1 NGFRT
6 ISQHLNDLK
15 KENFSLKLRIYFLE
29 ERIQGKC
36 EDGSR
41 EDVHRKNIELKVEV
55 GSLKQELLER
65 QQQLDKALTET
76 QRNQNGADVQRQG
89 EEKRQEISHIQE
101 VLENKIQLLQE
112 ESKLAKSEAEK
123 MSALAASESQRRV
136 DLENR
141 MRVMETKETQE
152 EMLAEKERLIQNLTE
167 DLVRKEEE
175 ERSLHEEADSL
186 SRKVTQLEEE
196 LQVLSTSFQQKDRDM
211 KDPKH
216 LEVVRMLDSKTKDLC
231 RICARELYGNQRRW
245 IFNPTNKLSLQVL
258 LSHALGRQVSR
269 DGQREFSCSKCAF
282 MLDRMYRFD
291 TVIARVEALSIERM
305 QKLLLEK
312 ERLRQCIGGLYR
324 KNNQEEIESEMVKS
338 GTEASIV
345 ETPAPSDSKY
355 SSLLEEDLTYSVY
368 ECWAENDSQEHG
380 GPHQHQQHHPHHH
393 SHQCQAG
400 SEAGRAQ
407 HSRKC
412 RGCTTL
418 RVADS
423 DYEAICKVPRKVGRS
438 TSCGPS
444 TRYSVSNL
452 ASMEEAEPGSEPQET
467 AAPSSSLTEI
477 SQTAEEENTSLSPA
491 SSIESLDA
499 AGEPCS
505 LVHPDLLQE
514 KKDMLPIAITEQS
527 PKTGVELALSLV
539 KSFEWRPV
547 RVFRGSRLPVPIK
560 PVATNQ
566 ILQSETDCPF
576 SLHPP
581 DMAPL
586 SIQQELRLDLAEI
599 EALWMD
605 DYVPCGPLGFQ
616 EKLIAE
622 QQVQLVQY
630 ENAAGQCVTELQKAQ
645 GQVQSLQAKIRASD
659 ASNKELQERLEVMEL
674 DMLSCRETVEGQERT
689 ILTLRDCLSTKDSE
703 IADLHQLIDEQK
715 QLLTSLKQQKLQT
728 STPAPDPLQAELL
741 ELQASL
747 FSSQLELQSVQRTQ
761 RQAQRREDELARAN
775 QRLHA
780 DLQGV
785 QDRHREAQKHNQE
798 LLAGLQRA
806 RSDLER
812 MVEKLKEGKEDKERE
827 LEERE
832 RTIRELKTKLQH
844 KERLLHDYTELLD
857 GQKEGGGNRDILVH
871 KLKLRIQER
880 DQALEH
886 AVDEKFV
893 CVEQKEVE
901 VRKLQLLLREK
912 ERDLQKLRCVLSGN
926 EETIMSLELLV
937 QGKCLELE
945 QVSEAWRS
953 SQRGQREREDR
964 HASSMRDRDTLIS
977 QLRTTLHT
985 RAKEAEEVT
994 AALLSKVPLSSSEV
1008 VEKLNAQLQTKER
1021 LFQEIL
1027 AEHNRQAQEHHTH
1040 IQELLDA
1047 ICTREQCIKDSAE
1060 RTGQVISEQAVR
1072 IQELRRQVV
1081 SADSASASTSE
1092 PPKDLQLLQEELQ
1105 LVFSKERQAQRE
1117 LSILRSALANTQ
1129 EQLQAQ
1135 NAQLHTVK
1143 HTNMNFKKE
1152 KKESLYSKYTLYGQK
1167 YWDNGLFQPYVILP
1181 KPLSRSWRHGIVKNA
1196 FVCGSIFLLLEL
1208 GDPNLFKNE
1217 NTPVHEDLLSM
1228 DVEEEENDAN
1238 SELTESTEEEEQ
1250 CRVTAQALSK
1260 MQHGGPVLH
1269 QSPAEVEG
1277 QGLAEVKLL
1286 VEQKQVVERELWE
1299 LKAQLGK
1306 AGFTSFSQMRK
1317 ALLSLRSENEAFR
1330 MAVEKSGTDEET
1342 HTTRLPDE
1350 QRGRGV
1356 QWQPQARE
1364 KQCSKMLCFDPG
1376 AAFSPSTQERRT
1388 VSKTSIPTEQ
1398 LRHFRGQIMETP
1410 VQRDSKQVQV
1420 DLQDLGYET
1429 CGRSENEAE
1438 RDDTSSPEF
1447 DDLDL
1452 CTSLSCRDGAS
1463 QWWAGPGAMEQAEA
1477 DVASLQ
1483 QQVEDLQVELS
1494 HSQALVLSL
1503 QGRLQ
1508 DTTPNSTPGNS
1519 TRDDRELR
1527 ELVTRVSSLEEQLRK
1542 GKGHGE
1548 QGEEKTKSTSRTGK
1562 FDTLIQ
1568 AQARELSHLRQRLR
1582 EGRSA
1587 CHVLNQHLGDTTK
1600 SFEELL
1606 RANDIDYYMS
1616 QSFRDQLAQSSALAQ
1631 RVGAK
1636 LSSRQCIHT
1645 HTNTHTHTH
1654 THTIHYTLQ
1663 YYILLYIQ
1671 YIQYDFRMK
1680 IFFNTGDY
1688 SEIADDKTGHEL
1700 LAMRLS
1706 KELQQKDKLI
1716 ESLRAKLEQQQEQSG
1731 EDTPT
1736 RDHSVSGDAEQSEHS
1751 SFVMDEQGEDLDLC
1765 SELDAVSEFGQEEQ
1779 ADGTPFFILSH
1790 TYPSNAPSVTSS
1802 HDHRSTSS
1810 CPSMH
1815 CTPHRPP
1822 DGQIQTEPN
1831 STPMPQSSQFLP
1843 AQMAFLP
1850 FDPHTQHPRPRSST
1864 TGGFS
1869 LAEVHQELQRLQRQL
1884 ANNFSG
1890 AQVKPLPSDFHRTD
1904 LHLPSQHAFQQSP
1917 FASLHPSP
1925 NMAYGP
1931 RREGSYNDVSL
1942 SSSGFHSGARHTGTD
1957 LIEEHLREIRS
1968 FHRRLEESI
1977 QTNERLR
1984 QQLAERLGSKIQ
1996 EGGAPTNIYIQGLD
2010 SVSQLSTEVRVLKEE
2025 NQALQSRLQQAS
2037 RVDGVK
2043 QVEQLR
2049 DAVLLERSRLQQAEL
2064 EAEKWAGQFRQV
2076 QAQMREQTNAFLQL
2090 KQDKQVIRENAN
2102 RLQHEVQI
2110 LQQQLTESRRVVHA
2124 LQYELQIYHRLH
2136 DSKDVQEPPSHTY
2149 TMKETLNDRLDPDV
2163 LHLSARKHIF
2173 HDSPQPPPVQDEG
2186 LLTSALF
2193 IPAQLQASRGPEGEV
2208 RDGLFACRTG
2218 CHVVGHW
2225 DDFIPL
2231 QQQLLE
2237 GKALICKMEATL
2249 QSGMEI
2255 NPQEGCL
2262 RSMLASTKTFKQ
2274 ILEEMGSALKMFW
2287 RAALPNAE
2295 TPEHQK
2301 EQTLRE
2307 EVVSLRHKLAEQETT
2322 LKDTFE
2328 TLRNSNRTKDSMEQ
2342 LIVSQL
2348 SRTRDVLKKARSN
2361 LE

>member
-1 NGFRT
+1 
-6 ISQHLNDLK
+6 
-15 KENFSLKLRIYFLE
+15 
-29 ERIQGKC
+29 
-36 EDGSR
+36 
-41 EDVHRKNIELKVEV
+41 
-55 GSLKQELLER
+55 
-65 QQQLDKALTET
+65 
-76 QRNQNGADVQRQG
+76 
-89 EEKRQEISHIQE
+89 
-101 VLENKIQLLQE
+101 
-112 ESKLAKSEAEK
+112 
-123 MSALAASESQRRV
+123 
-136 DLENR
+136 
-141 MRVMETKETQE
+141 
-152 EMLAEKERLIQNLTE
+152 
-167 DLVRKEEE
+167 
-175 ERSLHEEADSL
+175 
-186 SRKVTQLEEE
+186 
-196 LQVLSTSFQQKDRDM
+196 
-211 KDPKH
+211 
-216 LEVVRMLDSKTKDLC
+216 MLDSKTKDLC

-368 ECWAENDSQEHG
+368 ECWAENDSQERG
-380 GPHQHQQHHPHHH
+380 GPHQQQQHHPHHH

-514 KKDMLPIAITEQS
+514 KKDMLPISITEQS

-645 GQVQSLQAKIRASD
+645 GQVQSLQAKIRASE
-659 ASNKELQERLEVMEL
+659 ASNKELQERLGVMEL

-703 IADLHQLIDEQK
+703 IADLHQLVDEQK

-728 STPAPDPLQAELL
+728 STPALDPLQTELL

-747 FSSQLELQSVQRTQ
+747 FSSQLELQGVQRTQ

-806 RSDLER
+806 RSDLEQ
-812 MVEKLKEGKEDKERE
+812 MAEKLKEGKEDKERE

-844 KERLLHDYTELLD
+844 KEQLLHDYTELLD

-886 AVDEKFV
+886 AVDERFM

-964 HASSMRDRDTLIS
+964 HASSMRDRDALIS

-1021 LFQEIL
+1021 LFQELL

-1047 ICTREQCIKDSAE
+1047 IRTREQCIKDSAE

-1092 PPKDLQLLQEELQ
+1092 PPEDLQLLQEELQ
-1105 LVFSKERQAQRE
+1105 LVLSKERQAQRE

-1135 NAQLHTVK
+1135 NAQLHPVK
-1143 HTNMNFKKE
+1143 HTGEHEHLVSME
-1152 KKESLYSKYTLYGQK
+1152 TEQTASLHT
-1167 YWDNGLFQPYVILP
+1167 DT
-1181 KPLSRSWRHGIVKNA
+1181 
-1196 FVCGSIFLLLEL
+1196 
-1208 GDPNLFKNE
+1208 GDS
-1217 NTPVHEDLLSM
+1217 TS

-1250 CRVTAQALSK
+1250 CRVTAQALSN

-1269 QSPAEVEG
+1269 QTPAEVEG
-1277 QGLAEVKLL
+1277 QGLAEIKLL

-1317 ALLSLRSENEAFR
+1317 ALLSLRLENEAFR
-1330 MAVEKSGTDEET
+1330 MAVEKNETDEET
-1342 HTTRLPDE
+1342 HRLPDE

-1356 QWQPQARE
+1356 QWQPQACE

-1376 AAFSPSTQERRT
+1376 ASFSPSTQERRT

-1398 LRHFRGQIMETP
+1398 HRHFRGQIMETP

-1463 QWWAGPGAMEQAEA
+1463 QWWAGPGAMEQAEG

-1503 QGRLQ
+1503 QARLQ
-1508 DTTPNSTPGNS
+1508 DTTPNSTPGKS

-1548 QGEEKTKSTSRTGK
+1548 QGEEKTKSTTRTGK

-1587 CHVLNQHLGDTTK
+1587 CHILNQHLGDTTK

-1636 LSSRQCIHT
+1636 LSSR
-1645 HTNTHTHTH
+1645 
-1654 THTIHYTLQ
+1654 
-1663 YYILLYIQ
+1663 
-1671 YIQYDFRMK
+1671 
-1680 IFFNTGDY
+1680 DY

-1736 RDHSVSGDAEQSEHS
+1736 RGHSISGDAEQSEHS

-1779 ADGTPFFILSH
+1779 ADEPEQSH

-1802 HDHRSTSS
+1802 HSHRSTSS

-1890 AQVKPLPSDFHRTD
+1890 AQVKPLSSDFHRTA

-1925 NMAYGP
+1925 NMTHGP

-1984 QQLAERLGSKIQ
+1984 QQLAERIGSKIQ

-2043 QVEQLR
+2043 QAEQLR

-2136 DSKDVQEPPSHTY
+2136 DSKEADVQEPPSHTY
-2149 TMKETLNDRLDPDV
+2149 TMEETLNDRLDPDV

-2173 HDSPQPPPVQDEG
+2173 HDSPRPPPVQDAG
-2186 LLTSALF
+2186 LLTPALF
-2193 IPAQLQASRGPEGEV
+2193 FSAQLQASRRPEGEGQ
-2208 RDGLFACRTG
+2208 DGLFACRTG

-2225 DDFIPL
+2225 DDFSPL

-2249 QSGMEI
+2249 QSGMEM

-2262 RSMLASTKTFKQ
+2262 RSMLASTRP
-2274 ILEEMGSALKMFW
+2274 SSRSW
-2287 RAALPNAE
+2287 R
-2295 TPEHQK
+2295 
-2301 EQTLRE
+2301 R
-2307 EVVSLRHKLAEQETT
+2307 
-2322 LKDTFE
+2322 
-2328 TLRNSNRTKDSMEQ
+2328 
-2342 LIVSQL
+2342 
-2348 SRTRDVLKKARSN
+2348 
-2361 LE
+2361 